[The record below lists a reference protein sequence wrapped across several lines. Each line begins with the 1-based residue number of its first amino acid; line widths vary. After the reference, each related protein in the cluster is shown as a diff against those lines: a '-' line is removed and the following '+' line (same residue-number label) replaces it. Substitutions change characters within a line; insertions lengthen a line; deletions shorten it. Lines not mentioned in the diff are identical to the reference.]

1 MVVTFTN
8 ILLTD
13 TLISNEKEVCPGCG
27 CGCPCECKDCPECS
41 TCGDH

>member
-1 MVVTFTN
+1 MVVSFTN

-13 TLISNEKEVCPGCG
+13 TLILREKEVCLGCG

>member
-1 MVVTFTN
+1 MVVTFTK

-13 TLISNEKEVCPGCG
+13 TLISREKEVCPGCG
-27 CGCPCECKDCPECS
+27 YPCEFKDCPECS

>member
-13 TLISNEKEVCPGCG
+13 TLISREKEVCPGCG

>member
-8 ILLTD
+8 ILLIN
-13 TLISNEKEVCPGCG
+13 TLISIEKEVCPGCG